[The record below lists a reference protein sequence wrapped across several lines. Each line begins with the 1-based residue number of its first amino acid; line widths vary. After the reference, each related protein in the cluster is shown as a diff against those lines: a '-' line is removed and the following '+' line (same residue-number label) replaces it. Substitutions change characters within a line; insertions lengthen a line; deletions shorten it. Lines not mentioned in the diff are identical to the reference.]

1 MKTDLFTI
9 GKITVHGYGFM
20 IALGFIFAMLLAEFR
35 AKRYK
40 LKDEAIIDIAI
51 IAGISGF
58 LGAKVLYIIVE
69 FDSFLKDPMAV
80 LGSAGFVVY
89 GGIIFGVLFN
99 FLYCKLKKLNFMEY
113 FDLVMPEIALAQ
125 GFGRIGCFL
134 AGCCYGEVTTS
145 HFGVVFPESSLFAP
159 SGVRL
164 IPTQLMSSFG
174 DFLNMALLIFI
185 SRKWGY
191 TAWKNI
197 YGGDSSRKH
206 LLPGDVGFIYLLTYG
221 VGRFIIEIFRGD
233 VRGSVGPLSTSQFI
247 SIIMVVIGI
256 VLLIL
261 NHKLFRRF
269 YEKEGQ
275 KIS

>member
-9 GKITVHGYGFM
+9 GNFTVHGYGFM

-125 GFGRIGCFL
+125 GFGRIGCYL
-134 AGCCYGEVTTS
+134 AGCCYGAITTS
-145 HFGVVFPESSLFAP
+145 RFGVVFPESSLFAP

-164 IPTQLMSSFG
+164 IPTQLMSSVG

-191 TAWKNI
+191 TAWNNI
-197 YGGDSSRKH
+197 HGGDSSRKH
-206 LLPGDVGFIYLLTYG
+206 LLPGDVGFLYFLTYG